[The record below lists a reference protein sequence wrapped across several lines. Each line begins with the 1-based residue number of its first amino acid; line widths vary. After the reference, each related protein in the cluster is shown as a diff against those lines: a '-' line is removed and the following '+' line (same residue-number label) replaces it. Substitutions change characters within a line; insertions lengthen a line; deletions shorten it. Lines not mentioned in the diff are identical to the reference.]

1 MGNANWLVEPL
12 AEDGPGNAYAM
23 RLQKEP
29 AVIVILE
36 RDSGG
41 TWGRTAMRR
50 SICILAC
57 VLAFA
62 TAIQTPMAAQD
73 WPQRPVRIILAFS
86 PGGTTDFVARI
97 VGQGMQERLGQP
109 VVIDNRPGA
118 AGTLGNEV
126 VARADKDGY
135 TLGIMTA
142 GQIIAAVMNKSLRYD
157 TLTAFDPVSL
167 VADGGLIM
175 VTRPEFPARDMR
187 ELIAMAK
194 ANPGKL
200 SFGNTSFGATPH
212 LAAELL
218 CQMAD
223 IKVLQV
229 PFRGSPAA
237 ITALLGS
244 QVDVAFDTITPVLG
258 QVQSG
263 ELKALAVTGKDRFP
277 ALPHIPPAVESGMLP
292 DYDVT
297 SWYGFFAPRGTPS
310 AVIAKLNTVINDVIA
325 DNVVKERLT
334 KAGVVVRGS
343 TPEAFGRHMGA
354 ELLRWNKVREAAG
367 IPQQ

>member
-1 MGNANWLVEPL
+1 MSQW
-12 AEDGPGNAYAM
+12 M
-23 RLQKEP
+23 C
-29 AVIVILE
+29 
-36 RDSGG
+36 
-41 TWGRTAMRR
+41 T
-50 SICILAC
+50 LAC
-57 VLAFA
+57 VLAF
-62 TAIQTPMAAQD
+62 TMVIQPLAAAQD
-73 WPQRPVRIILAFS
+73 WPQRPLRIIVAFS
-86 PGGTTDFVARI
+86 PGGTTDFVSRI
-97 VGQGMQERLGQP
+97 IGQGLQERLGQP

-118 AGTLGNEV
+118 AGTLGNDA
-126 VARADKDGY
+126 VARADKDGH

-167 VADGGLIM
+167 VADGGLII
-175 VTRPEFPARDMR
+175 VTRPEFSAHDMR

-218 CQMAD
+218 CQIAD

-237 ITALLGS
+237 ITGLLGR

-277 ALPHIPPAVESGMLP
+277 ALPHIPSAIESGMLP
-292 DYDVT
+292 GYDVT
-297 SWYGFFAPRGTPS
+297 SWYGLFAPRGTPS
-310 AVIAKLNTVINDVIA
+310 AVIARLNTVINEVIA
-325 DNVVKERLT
+325 DEVVKERLT

-343 TPEAFGRHMGA
+343 TPETFGRHMSA

-367 IPQQ
+367 ILQQ